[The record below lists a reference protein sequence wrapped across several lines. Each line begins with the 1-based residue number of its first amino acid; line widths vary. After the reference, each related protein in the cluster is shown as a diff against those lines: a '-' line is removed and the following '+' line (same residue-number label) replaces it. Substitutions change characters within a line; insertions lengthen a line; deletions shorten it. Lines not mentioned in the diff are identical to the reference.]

1 MPRDENITISFN
13 ADIKN
18 LKAGISDANK
28 SIQLANAEF
37 KAASSHL
44 ENWEESTEGLNAKLG
59 QLNKILTE
67 ENKKLE
73 NYKSQLK
80 RTKEEE
86 DKNTKSAEKLR
97 KQYEQAV
104 EQYGKTSSEAKKY
117 KDELTKVEQNLISNA
132 KETEKLNITILNQ
145 HGRVKETEK
154 ALGKY
159 REQLKKVQI
168 AEKEV
173 EKSGKDVSVVLKEMD
188 NVAEEAG
195 SGFTILKGSIA
206 NLVSTGI
213 TNIISGL
220 KNIVDSSR
228 EFRLEM
234 GKVNTAFTTAGFSA
248 EIASKTY
255 DDFYGILGDPGQ
267 TTEAVAHIA
276 KLAKT
281 EEDLAKWTD
290 IAAGVYGTFGSSI
303 PLESLTE
310 AANETAK
317 TGELTGAL
325 SDALS
330 WSGVNVEKFGKS
342 LKSAKTEQQRQEII
356 MTNLSAVFGEA
367 SEKYQTVNKDIIA
380 SNKAQANLNKT
391 MAEVAQKVAPI
402 TTSLQN
408 GFAKVLEKVLEL
420 VNESDLDGFAE
431 KVASAFDKFIENVLP
446 KIVDAFKWILENK
459 DQIIAGILA
468 LGAAFA
474 TMNVSNMIMGLVESF
489 QKFKKAQEGAT
500 VAQWLFNAA
509 MNANPVGI
517 IIAAITGLVA
527 AFIYLWNT
535 SDKFREFWINL
546 WDGITG
552 FFKEN
557 WQEVLL
563 LIVNPIAGAFALLY
577 KHCDGFREF
586 VDKFME
592 KVSKL
597 FKDGWNSV
605 VKFFT
610 KSVPDWVSNIIDNLS
625 ELPGKIGKV
634 LTSVIDKIVKWGSDL
649 VGKGRKAVGDLYD
662 TIVNKIKEIPGKM
675 FSIGSDIV
683 KGLWN
688 GINDM
693 VGWVTGKIQGF
704 SSSVLDGIKN
714 FFGVKSPSKVME
726 KVVGNN
732 LVKGLIVGIDNK
744 TKDAV
749 KAMQNLSSKLI
760 EPAKGIVSDINGSLN
775 KTNVNLSGA
784 VVKARATY
792 NYTQI
797 NNSPKAL
804 SRFEIYKQT
813 KNALNFATL

>member
-37 KAASSHL
+37 KAASAHL

-59 QLNKILTE
+59 QLNKVLTE
-67 ENKKLE
+67 ENKKLK
-73 NYKSQLK
+73 NYEAQLK
-80 RTKEEE
+80 RNEEE
-86 DKNTKSAEKLR
+86 EEKNAKSAEKLR

-104 EQYGKTSSEAKKY
+104 QQYGKTSSEAKKY
-117 KDELTKVEQNLISNA
+117 KAELTKVEQNLISNT
-132 KETEKLNITILNQ
+132 KEIERLNITILNQ
-145 HGRVKETEK
+145 TGKVKETEK
-154 ALGKY
+154 ELEKY
-159 REQLKKVQI
+159 GERLKKVQV

-173 EKSGKDVSVVLKEMD
+173 AKSGKDVTTVLKEMG
-188 NVAEEAG
+188 NAAEETG
-195 SGFTILKGSIA
+195 SGFTILKGTMA
-206 NLVSTGI
+206 NLASKGI
-213 TNIISGL
+213 SAIISGF
-220 KNIVDSSR
+220 KNIIDSSR

-234 GKVNTAFTTAGFSA
+234 GKVDTAFSTAGFSA
-248 EIASKTY
+248 ETASKTY
-255 DDFYGILGDPGQ
+255 NDFYGILGDPGQ
-267 TTEAVAHIA
+267 TTEAVSHLA

-303 PLESLTE
+303 PIESLTE

-330 WSGVNVEKFGKS
+330 WSGTNVKEFEKS
-342 LKSAKTEQQRQEII
+342 LKSAKTEEQRMQII
-356 MTNLSAVFGEA
+356 TANLSGIYDEA

-391 MAEVAQKVAPI
+391 MAAVAQKVVPI

-408 GFAKVLEKVLEL
+408 GFAQILEKILEL

-431 KVASAFDKFIENVLP
+431 KVASAFDKFIENILP
-446 KIVDAFKWILENK
+446 KIVDGLKWILENK
-459 DQIIAGILA
+459 DPIIAGILA

-474 TMNVSNMIMGLVESF
+474 TMNVANMIMGLVKSF
-489 QKFKKAQEGAT
+489 QAFKTAQEGAT
-500 VAQWLFNAA
+500 VAQWLFNTA

-517 IIAAITGLVA
+517 IIAAITALVA
-527 AFIYLWNT
+527 AFTYLWTT
-535 SDKFREFWINL
+535 SDAFREFWTNL
-546 WDGITG
+546 WNGITG

-563 LIVNPIAGAFALLY
+563 LIVNPIAGAFSLLY
-577 KHCDGFREF
+577 KHCDGFRDF
-586 VDKFME
+586 VDNFMG

-605 VKFFT
+605 VKFFS
-610 KSVPDWVSNIIDNLS
+610 KSVPEWVSNMVKGFSD
-625 ELPGKIGKV
+625 LPGKIGKV

-693 VGWVTGKIQGF
+693 IGWVTGKIQGF

-732 LVKGLIVGIDNK
+732 LVAGLIVGIDNK

-784 VVKARATY
+784 VVKAGTTY

-813 KNALNFATL
+813 KSALSFATL

>member
-59 QLNKILTE
+59 QLNKVLTE

-145 HGRVKETEK
+145 HGRVKATEK
-154 ALGKY
+154 ELGKY
-159 REQLKKVQI
+159 REQLKKVQV

-173 EKSGKDVSVVLKEMD
+173 AKSGKDVSTVLKEID
-188 NVAEEAG
+188 NVAEETG

-206 NLVSTGI
+206 NLVATGI
-213 TNIISGL
+213 TNIISGF
-220 KNIVDSSR
+220 KNIVDNSR

-267 TTEAVAHIA
+267 TTEAVAHLA

-330 WSGVNVEKFGKS
+330 WSGVNVELYGKA
-342 LKSAKTEQQRQEII
+342 LKSAKTEEERLQII
-356 MTNLSAVFGEA
+356 TKTLSNEFGEA

-391 MAEVAQKVAPI
+391 MAEVAQKVSPI

-408 GFAKVLEKVLEL
+408 GFAQVLEKILEL
-420 VNESDLDGFAE
+420 VNESGLDGFAE
-431 KVASAFDKFIENVLP
+431 KVASTFDKFIEDILP
-446 KIVDAFKWILENK
+446 KIVDGLKWILENK

-474 TMNVSNMIMGLVESF
+474 TMNVANMIMGLVESF
-489 QKFKKAQEGAT
+489 QKFKTAQDGAT

-586 VDKFME
+586 VDNFME

-597 FKDGWNSV
+597 FKDGWDSV

-610 KSVPDWVSNIIDNLS
+610 KSVPNWVSNIIDNLS
-625 ELPGKIGKV
+625 KLPGEIGKV

-784 VVKARATY
+784 VVKSGATY

>member
-37 KAASSHL
+37 KAASAGL

-67 ENKKLE
+67 ENKKLK
-73 NYKSQLK
+73 NYESQLK

-86 DKNTKSAEKLR
+86 QKNAKSAEQLR
-97 KQYEQAV
+97 RQYEQAV
-104 EQYGKTSSEAKKY
+104 DQYGKTSSEAKKY
-117 KDELTKVEQNLISNA
+117 EAELAKVERNLASNT
-132 KETEKLNITILNQ
+132 KEAEKLNITILNQ
-145 HGRVKETEK
+145 TGRVAATNKELEK
-154 ALGKY
+154 YK
-159 REQLKKVQI
+159 EQLKKVQV

-173 EKSGKDVSVVLKEMD
+173 AKSGKDVSVVLKEMD
-188 NVAEEAG
+188 NVAEDTG

-213 TNIISGL
+213 TNIISGF

-234 GKVNTAFTTAGFSA
+234 GKVETAFVTAGFSA
-248 EIASKTY
+248 ETASKTY
-255 DDFYGILGDPGQ
+255 DTFYGILGDPGQ
-267 TTEAVAHIA
+267 TTEAVAHLA

-281 EEDLAKWTD
+281 EEDLAKWAD

-303 PLESLTE
+303 PIESLTE

-330 WSGVNVEKFGKS
+330 WSGINVELYGKS
-342 LKSAKTEQQRQEII
+342 LKSAKTEEERLQII
-356 MTNLSAVFGEA
+356 TTTLTNEFGKA
-367 SEKYQTVNKDIIA
+367 SEKYKTVNKDIIA

-391 MAEVAQKVAPI
+391 MAEVAQKVSPI

-408 GFAKVLEKVLEL
+408 GFAQVLEKVLEL

-431 KVASAFDKFIENVLP
+431 KVASTFDTFIENVLP

-459 DQIIAGILA
+459 DQIIAGIVA
-468 LGAAFA
+468 IGAAFA
-474 TMNVSNMIMGLVESF
+474 TMNVANMIMGLVKSF
-489 QKFKKAQEGAT
+489 QAFKTAQEGAT

-509 MNANPVGI
+509 MSANPVGI

-535 SDKFREFWINL
+535 SDKFREFWTNL

-563 LIVNPIAGAFALLY
+563 LIVNPIAGAFSLLY
-577 KHCDGFREF
+577 KHCDSFRNF
-586 VDKFME
+586 VDKFMDNVN
-592 KVSKL
+592 KI

-605 VKFFT
+605 VNFFT
-610 KSVPDWVSNIIDNLS
+610 NSVPKWVSNMVKGFS
-625 ELPGKIGKV
+625 ELPGKIGSV
-634 LTSVIDKIVKWGSDL
+634 LTSVIDKIIKWGSDL

-662 TIVNKIKEIPGKM
+662 TIVNKVKEIPGKM
-675 FSIGSDIV
+675 GSIGSDIV

-693 VGWVTGKIQGF
+693 IGWITGKIQSFGDN
-704 SSSVLDGIKN
+704 VLSGIKN
-714 FFGVKSPSKVME
+714 FFGIKSPSKIME

-732 LVKGLIVGIDNK
+732 LVKGLIVGIDSK

-749 KAMQNLSSKLI
+749 KAMQNLSNKLI

-775 KTNVNLSGA
+775 TTNTNLSGTNI
-784 VVKARATY
+784 KSGTTY

-813 KNALNFATL
+813 KNALSFATL